1 MAAKGPAPGRGWR
14 RIAAA
19 DALASLPAL
28 LVLGLYA
35 RSALHSYPSFDGAL
49 NLNVAASVAAGHG
62 YGFRYDSFFAFPAQT
77 DGPFVLPAALLFRLF
92 GIGLV
97 TTQLVSLAYLI
108 GFALVVMALLRRMGA
123 ASWLAGAASLACL
136 LTPGMG
142 DFAVGGYGEIP
153 MLTWLLAGYLA
164 AGRQRYGTA
173 GLLLGLAMLTKTVA
187 VLCVAPALLIC
198 AVFIACGPEPHRLRA
213 LAALAGGLLA
223 PLLGWELFRLT
234 ALGSV
239 AGWQHWW
246 TLQLGQVG
254 QQSGAGELAGLAVAL
269 AKLRLHLALL
279 SGQVAVPTVLL
290 SCWLA
295 VPWLLALYRLGRRR
309 PSRESA
315 LLLCLLLVCPLLYAV
330 WWLLVTPTDMAWL
343 RRILPG
349 LLLQTCLVAALVQ
362 APATAE
368 PRRSRAALL
377 LLVLLVLPGE
387 AFMLRHGLQVSPRP
401 PASGERDRTDRLV
414 DSLRALPADAVIFGV
429 GWWQAPLF
437 ALLSGRTIM
446 NLDLWDAARVGTL
459 PHRYFVVDPAAVKL
473 AGGRLAQVWRTATLV
488 PLLHDPDMALYRIV
502 ALDPDRGLQDPAPL
516 VPGFDGRAVAQT
528 SGWWLPDGD
537 WAWVSPRSR
546 IRLGRGGQTRLVLD
560 AAFWDELFLHG
571 PPHLHVEAAGCLD
584 QTVTVPS
591 SGSRRLVFPLR
602 CPPSPTVLPMT
613 VTLSIDAAMPHAH
626 QLDADTRDLA
636 YQVRRLMLEP

>member
-1 MAAKGPAPGRGWR
+1 MTAEGPASGQGWR

-19 DALASLPAL
+19 DALALLPAL
-28 LVLGLYA
+28 FVLGLYV
-35 RSALHSYPSFDGAL
+35 RSALESYPSFDGAL
-49 NLNVAASVAAGHG
+49 NLNVAASAAAGHG
-62 YGFRYDSFFAFPAQT
+62 YGFRYDNFFAFPAQT

-97 TTQLVSLAYLI
+97 TAQLVSLAYLI

-123 ASWLAGAASLACL
+123 APWLSGAASLACL

-164 AGRQRYGTA
+164 AGRQRYGAA

-187 VLCVAPALLIC
+187 MLCVTPALLIC
-198 AVFIACGPEPHRLRA
+198 AVFIAVGPGPCRLRA

-223 PLLGWELFRLT
+223 PLLGWELFRL
-234 ALGSV
+234 ASLGSF
-239 AGWQHWW
+239 AAWRHWW

-254 QQSGAGELAGLAVAL
+254 QQSGASELAGPAAAL

-290 SCWLA
+290 ACWLV
-295 VPWLLALYRLGRRR
+295 VPWLLALHRLGRRS
-309 PSRESA
+309 PSREPA

-362 APATAE
+362 VPATAGPGR
-368 PRRSRAALL
+368 PRVALL

-387 AFMLRHGLQVSPRP
+387 ALMLRHGLQVSPRP
-401 PASGERDRTDRLV
+401 PASGERERTDRLV
-414 DSLRALPADAVIFGV
+414 DRLRALPADAVIFGV

-446 NLDLWDAARVGTL
+446 NLDLWDGPQIDAL
-459 PHRYFVVDPAAVKL
+459 PHKYFVVDPAAANL
-473 AGGRLAQVWRTATLV
+473 AGSRLAQVWRMATMA
-488 PLLHDPDMALYRIV
+488 PMLHDPDMALYRIV
-502 ALDPDRGLQDPAPL
+502 AIDPDRGLRDPAPL
-516 VPGFDGRAVAQT
+516 VAGYDGRAVAQT

-537 WAWVSPRSR
+537 WAWVAPRSR
-546 IRLGRGGQTRLVLD
+546 IRLGRSGQTRLVLD
-560 AAFWDELFLHG
+560 AAFWDELFVHG
-571 PPHLHVEAAGCLD
+571 PPHLHVQAAGCLD

-591 SGSRRLVFPLR
+591 SGSRRLVFPLH
-602 CPPSPTVLPMT
+602 CPPSPALLPMT